1 MALVQL
7 RIQEGEFDSTLLKL
21 ILGENQQAYANDLW
35 IWGRKKGSDLSVWDI
50 WKHKGHRDLYHAMQ
64 G

>member
-7 RIQEGEFDSTLLKL
+7 RIQEGEFDSTPLKV

-35 IWGRKKGSDLSVWDI
+35 IWGRKKGSNLSVWDI
-50 WKHKGHRDLYHAMQ
+50 
-64 G
+64 